1 MTLLIVDA
9 STVRGEPH
17 DLFQYFRLM
26 FEAGGFLPTRAA
38 LDVKIDA
45 PFRLG
50 SVMAF
55 TQDGQLHEVREQ

>member
-1 MTLLIVDA
+1 
-9 STVRGEPH
+9 
-17 DLFQYFRLM
+17 M